1 MNSGLP
7 GLNSGESQ
15 KDSPKV
21 RKPKEQIY
29 LSDFGLW
36 DIWDIFGLIVYSF
49 GLISVLDFGLFNLC
63 PNWAYSPSKWTRLLS
78 VWSRLVFGTF
88 LGHSPR
94 KNTMN
99 CF

>member
-49 GLISVLDFGLFNLC
+49 GLISVLDFGL
-63 PNWAYSPSKWTRLLS
+63 LS